1 VTFIKG
7 AMKDVLISSTT
18 SSSNDFFASK
28 SLTIECVLSSNEISY
43 SLKSLIDTEAAD
55 YSFIDELIAQ
65 NVYDHLQIESLSLIK
80 LKSIRE
86 FNDHYAKKLITH
98 AIYSNLTVQNHMK
111 RFIFMLITRLD
122 QHQMILEKTWMN
134 KIKVTIDMRDDC
146 LQFSSF
152 EAHIKDFTKAHS
164 TVLSSKK
171 IAIEQKSSIST
182 QILKR
187 SISSVV
193 TRLNEKSS
201 SFSKIVKLSNSVNFA
216 SSFDSMNIAMIE
228 TAAYRSLVKRL
239 NVTTFAIIITKIDRL
254 LKTARNKLEDV
265 NLQELSHEKILKEV
279 KAKLSLKYHDYLDVF
294 DRAMTDQLLSHHLY
308 DHKIELIDEKTSSQS
323 RLYHMSDYKLQ
334 KMKNYLIEHLNKDFI
349 SSSSASYSSLILFIE
364 KKDDNL
370 RFCVDYRKL
379 NALIKRDHYFLLLID
394 ETLARIQD
402 SRYLTRLNIIVVFNK
417 LRMHSSSEDLT
428 IFIISF
434 DFYKYHVMSFKLIND
449 STFYQHYM
457 NDVLFDYLHQFCQI
471 YLDDIIIYS
480 KTLKK
485 HKRHVR
491 LVLHKLRET
500 DLQMNINKCKFHVQ
514 KIFFLKLLLFIEG
527 LKMNLRKVQAVVEW
541 STSTNLIQMQFFVN
555 FCNFYRRFIKNFSKI
570 VRSLIQLT
578 QKEMIFE
585 WDQACQMIFDHMK
598 KRMTEVSILRHFDQN
613 KETILEIDSFN
624 YVNDDILSQ
633 YDDEETLH
641 SMIYYSKNLSF
652 AECNYEIYDKKLLA
666 IICVFKHWWSELKLT
681 ELLIKMFTD
690 HQALTLL
697 MKDKELSRRQMR
709 WIQKLV
715 DFNFKIMYCSDKQNI
730 KVDALTRQVDS
741 VSRSFENEWCR
752 YQRTTILTSNRM
764 KIADLEEKEND
775 ESIYRLI
782 LEANRINENCIL
794 LREVILKDE
803 AQYKDTKL
811 RDCRV
816 QNEILYQDD
825 LLWVFFDEYL
835 QMKLIQ
841 EVHDQSSIDH
851 FEILRTMKI
860 IRRYYYWSSMQ
871 KTIDRYI
878 RNCYICQRS
887 KTSRNKFN
895 ELLHS
900 LFIFEQRWKNIVMNF
915 IIDLPSSKGKNVIL
929 TVICRLSKKRHYISC
944 FTDDEKITAEKTAE
958 LMLQWIYQI
967 HDLLD
972 FIVSNRDSQFIFILW
987 KSLCKRLD
995 INLRLFT
1002 VYHSQINDQSER
1014 VNQNVERYLRFF
1026 CSYMQNDWAKLL
1038 FIIEF
1043 VDNNALFSV
1052 IFLISFFLNKDF
1064 HSHMSFELDVI
1075 EYESSCERLQTIKV
1089 KNISE
1094 NMNKTLKFARE
1105 SLVKTRKQM
1114 MKQVNKHRKEV
1125 DYKIESKM
1133 FLNERN
1139 IVTARSF
1146 KKLDDKML
1154 DSFINLDL
1162 VDSSYKLKLS
1172 ESMRVHDVF
1181 HSDLLRSAVNDLLP
1195 DQKNES
1201 SGSIVVNDEDEWEID
1216 DILNFRRYRRRLQY
1230 RVKWNDYDNDL
1241 NWYNADDDEFMNAQ
1255 KIVDDFHIWYSNKSR

>member
-1 VTFIKG
+1 VTFIKD

-18 SSSNDFFASK
+18 SSSNDLFASK
-28 SLTIECVLSSNEISY
+28 SLTTECVLSSNEISY

-65 NVYDHLQIESLSLIK
+65 NVCDHLQIKPLSLIK

-86 FNDHYAKKLITH
+86 FDDHYAKKLITH
-98 AIYSNLTVQNHMK
+98 AIYSNLTVQDHMK
-111 RFIFMLITRLD
+111 RFASMLITRLD

-134 KIKVTIDMRDDC
+134 KIEMTIDMRDDR

-152 EAHIKDFTKAHS
+152 EAYIKASTKAHS

-187 SISSVV
+187 STSSVV
-193 TRLNEKSS
+193 TRLSEKSS
-201 SFSKIVKLSNSVNFA
+201 SFSRIVKSSSSVNFA

-228 TAAYRSLVKRL
+228 AAAYRSLVKRS
-239 NVTTFAIIITKIDRL
+239 NVTTFAIIVTEIDRL

-265 NLQELSHEKILKEV
+265 NLQELSHEEILKEV
-279 KAKLSLKYHDYLDVF
+279 KAKLSSKYHDYLDVF
-294 DRAMTDQLLSHHLY
+294 DWAMTDQLLSHRLY
-308 DHKIELIDEKTSSQS
+308 DHKIELIDEKTSSRS

-334 KMKNYLIEHLNKDFI
+334 KMKNYLIEHLNKNFI
-349 SSSSASYSSLILFIE
+349 SSSSISYASLILFVE
-364 KKDDNL
+364 KKDDSL

-379 NALIKRDHYFLLLID
+379 NALIKRNRYLLLLID

-402 SRYLTRLNIIVVFNK
+402 SKYLTRLNIIVVFNK
-417 LRMHSSSEDLT
+417 LRMHSRSEDLT
-428 IFIISF
+428 IFITSF
-434 DFYKYHVMSFKLIND
+434 DFYKYHVMPFELING

-457 NDVLFDYLHQFCQI
+457 NDVLFDYLHQFCQA

-485 HKRHVR
+485 HKKHVR
-491 LVLHKLRET
+491 LVLHRLREI

-514 KIFFLKLLLFIEG
+514 KIFFLKLLLFIEE

-541 STSTNLIQMQFFVN
+541 STSTNLTQMQFFVD

-570 VRSLIQLT
+570 VRSLIQLI

-585 WDQACQMIFDHMK
+585 WDQACQTTFDHMK

-613 KETILEIDSFN
+613 RETILETDSFD

-641 SMIYYSKNLSF
+641 SMIYYSKNLSL

-666 IICVFKHWWSELKLT
+666 IIRAFEHWRSELKLT

-690 HQALTLL
+690 HQALTSL

-709 WIQKLV
+709 WVQKLV
-715 DFNFKIMYCSDKQNI
+715 DFNFKIMYRSGKQNI
-730 KVDALTRQVDS
+730 KVDALTRRVDS
-741 VSRSFENEWCR
+741 VSRSLENERCR

-764 KIADLEEKEND
+764 KIADLKKSID
-775 ESIYRLI
+775 ESIYKQI
-782 LEANRINENCIL
+782 LETNEIDENCTL
-794 LREVILKDE
+794 LREAIARDE
-803 AQYKDTKL
+803 AQYEGTKL

-816 QNEILYQDD
+816 QNEILYRGD
-825 LLWVFFDEYL
+825 LLWISFDEHL
-835 QMKLIQ
+835 QMKLIR
-841 EVHDQSSIDH
+841 EVHDQPSIDH
-851 FEILRTMKI
+851 LEILRTMKA
-860 IRRYYYWSSMQ
+860 IRRYYYWLSMR

-878 RNCYICQRS
+878 QNCYICQRS
-887 KTSRNKFN
+887 KALRNKFN

-900 LFIFEQRWKNIVMNF
+900 LLILEQRWKNIVMNF
-915 IIDLPSSKGKNVIL
+915 IIGLPLSEGKNVIL

-944 FTDDEKITAEKTAE
+944 STDDEEITAEKTAE

-972 FIVSNRDSQFIFILW
+972 FIVLNRDSQFIFILW
-987 KSLCKRLD
+987 KFLCKRLS

-1002 VYHSQINDQSER
+1002 AYHSQTDGQSER

-1026 CSYMQNDWAKLL
+1026 CSYMQDDWAKLL
-1038 FIIEF
+1038 LMVEF

-1052 IFLISFFLNKDF
+1052 IFSTPFFLNKGF
-1064 HSHMSFELDVI
+1064 HPRMSFEPDTT
-1075 EYESSCERLQTIKV
+1075 EYESSRERLQAAKAE
-1089 KNISE
+1089 NISE
-1094 NMNKTLKFARE
+1094 HMNKTLTFARE
-1105 SLVKTRKQM
+1105 SLAKTREQM
-1114 MKQVNKHRKEV
+1114 VQQANKHRKEV
-1125 DYKIESKM
+1125 DYEAGSKM

-1139 IVTARSF
+1139 IVTARPF

-1154 DSFINLDL
+1154 DLFTNLDL
-1162 VDSSYKLKLS
+1162 VDSSYKLELP
-1172 ESMRVHDVF
+1172 ETMRVHDVF
-1181 HSDLLRSAVNDLLP
+1181 HPGLLRPAVDDPLP
-1195 DQKNES
+1195 GQKNEPP
-1201 SGSIVVNDEDEWEID
+1201 GSIVVNDEDEWEID
-1216 DILNFRRYRRRLQY
+1216 DILNSRRYRRRLQY
-1230 RVKWNDYDNDL
+1230 RVKWNGYDNDL
-1241 NWYNADDDEFMNAQ
+1241 NWYNADGDEFMNAQ
-1255 KIVDDFHIWYSNKSR
+1255 EVVDDFHIRYSNKPR